1 MRPLPEIRMR
11 LFFIMSVCLSAS
23 GFAAGST
30 ALDAVKLLPREQRGR
45 VARIEARDGSPGP
58 ERWHILVHDHAAEN
72 GLKEFVVAGGALVA
86 ERAISQFAE
95 SLTPDQILGDGV
107 RFNSDRAAQ
116 LVQQFA
122 QANDI
127 IVASIAYQLR
137 KDGAAAVP
145 LWRLTCYSALGRE
158 IGSLTITATKGA
170 IISHQGFTVEPAPV
184 VAEKPR
190 EKPRPAP
197 PAPVVREVAVQPVRE
212 VAPPSPPPKKPN
224 VLERLF
230 GGRKSEPPQ

>member
-1 MRPLPEIRMR
+1 MR
-11 LFFIMSVCLSAS
+11 LFLILSVCLAAS
-23 GFAAGST
+23 GLAAGST
-30 ALDAVKLLPREQRGR
+30 ALDAVKSLPREQRAR
-45 VARIEARDGSPGP
+45 VARIEARDGSPEP
-58 ERWHILVHDHAAEN
+58 ERWHILVNDRAAEN
-72 GLKEFVVAGGALVA
+72 GLKEFVVAEGVIVA
-86 ERAISQFAE
+86 DRGISQFAE

-116 LVQQFA
+116 LVQQYA

-137 KDGAAAVP
+137 KDGPAAVP

-170 IISHQGFTVEPAPV
+170 VISHQGFTVEPTLV
-184 VAEKPR
+184 VAEKPRETEKPR

-197 PAPVVREVAVQPVRE
+197 VAQVVREAPLQPFRE
-212 VAPPSPPPKKPN
+212 AQPPPPPPKKPN
-224 VLERLF
+224 VLQRIF
-230 GGRKSEPPQ
+230 GGGKPEQPQ